1 MAGIVNSSAVG
12 FAQNFVGAIDRL
24 HLRLKG
30 RLLGV
35 GNSFKQKQSSLKTK
49 QKQSSFKTKQNQSSF
64 ETKQNKSSFET
75 KQNQSS
81 FETKQNKSSFETKHQ
96 NYFFLSTNLKFK
108 ETLIRHNF
116 EIFILIKTL
125 TFLTF

>member
-24 HLRLKG
+24 HLRLEG

-35 GNSFKQKQSSLKTK
+35 GNSFKQKQSL
-49 QKQSSFKTKQNQSSF
+49 FKTKQNQSSF